1 MSENKRLSER
11 NAKIAAMLS
20 DGEQLKNFYRF
31 IAQNPYINLHDA
43 CQIVIERPDATV
55 CNSMEEWNALGRRVT
70 KGRKAISYYDHDG
83 YKQFVFDAAD
93 THGEERYQRPIFPLK
108 RMLIGLDE
116 LNGTSLYDDLR
127 GDYRKIHNG
136 VYTYLEKSGALT
148 GDEQH
153 DNLLSEGVAFSLYCK
168 TGFPK
173 TAGIHLRGLPYSYR
187 ENAEFVKEMYIQ
199 TELLAEEIDEAYEG
213 KLQEVKVIDDTEEE
227 TVTDE
232 PIIRGGEVE
241 QTKEPLTEETE
252 DLPEQGNE
260 VSVSPIYRQYLDVQK
275 ANPQAVVLLRLGD
288 FYEIM
293 GENARTV
300 AEELDLTLTS
310 REVGLPERVPMCGF
324 PYYASDA
331 YIEKILARHSVLLA
345 EAGQELKY
353 ILSHAEALQAEQTE
367 ISEEPEQ
374 ESQSEI
380 VERDEDEIAE
390 LQELFSEEEEEIKD
404 PELIPID
411 DEPTPFDDEEEEQ
424 SDEEADDGFEDEEDF
439 KEESEQDE
447 TENKPKPTRKRE
459 EKGIKDRPRKQKPQL
474 SLFDL
479 MEPQEKSEQELL
491 IERNLKYGS
500 GFQHGKY
507 RIFDKYNENPTAKA
521 FADFLKREYG
531 IGGRGGWGGDNE
543 EHNGKGIRLSY
554 CDENGKT
561 LVEAFLK
568 WPEVATRIADLIDD
582 DNYLTEQEKA
592 GYVEYRA
599 EQNRQ
604 KELRAEEERQK
615 REIIELAI
623 VSEQPARKQ
632 RILDEYSKTTKI
644 EDFAKFLRDEY
655 GTAVET
661 TSKYHARYDANGVFI
676 SKYNAIGN
684 TELRV
689 SLSWNNFAERVCD
702 VIEAERLFVPEDAE
716 YNAGFVDQM
725 VKLGT
730 ENTESGKYAYHFSTF
745 GKDEGYVRVN
755 CDEIKEAMLA
765 RAEVK
770 DVQSDEWY
778 IHATFYKDYCA
789 KLQSTEEARQE
800 HKERIAE
807 IADKIIEEGTKN
819 TTEGNYVHFFEDFG
833 KHAGFAKDNAEEI
846 AEELSKHEEVS
857 DVELTP
863 DSFDTNFYLD
873 YCTNYVPKEEED
885 GYEEYIKS
893 FEKENKPRDTK
904 APFNRFKELSENDRA
919 FIERYSLRAHREPS
933 MSPWDEV
940 QQCETIAEGIYSVS
954 TAGHGGIMIA
964 EELAPY
970 VLSPEALSEGM
981 KEGGYYCYEE
991 DALQCIPLREMYD
1004 KGILNDEHS
1013 YFKAYHVKTEENG
1026 RIPFS
1031 SATAEEKKRFIA
1043 EWNDTVNESLA
1054 TWNKEYWKKYQE
1066 AEQNQKDSK
1075 NTDLTD
1081 ILDQTELGG
1090 AKTRFRNNVAAI
1102 RLVNRLYAENRN
1114 PTIEERKTLSRFV
1127 GWGGLSQAF
1136 DEKNPDWQKEYAEL
1150 KGLLSAEDYDNA
1162 RGSTLNAYY
1171 TPKEVIDGIYKALN
1185 RFGVQGN
1192 NRILEPSMGTG
1203 NFFGYMPKEVSDG
1216 ARLYGVELDNLTG
1229 RIAAK
1234 LYPQANVQIKGF
1246 EDTSFPND
1254 KFDIVIGNVPFGG
1267 YGVADSDYN
1276 RYNFKVHDYFLAKSV
1291 DKVKPGG
1298 IVAIVTSK
1306 GTMDKLNA
1314 NARKYVAER
1323 AELLGAIRL
1332 PNTAFKQT
1340 AGTEAVADI
1349 LFFRKREEKIT
1360 DLSAET
1366 WLATGKTQEGY
1377 EINQYFIDHPEMVLG
1392 TLVEEQ
1398 GLYGGIDTTVKQDGR
1413 ELKDALA
1420 EAIQNLPQSFY
1431 QNPET
1436 SPAEEQTTEV
1446 DYNVKPLCYKAEN
1459 GRLYMR
1465 IGDEMVEQA
1474 IPKSPKDAYQRIQ
1487 GMIGL
1492 REELHHILDIQ
1503 IAGCSDEV
1511 LKKEQAKLN
1520 AQYDLFVRRYG
1531 NLNSQTNTKLFKDD
1545 GDSALLFSCEDVDE
1559 ETKAVTKSDVFSKR
1573 TIRPYVVPTST
1584 DDPFEALQISKNER
1598 GKVDIAYIEE
1608 LTGKDYDTVVSELG
1622 NAVFRDPEM
1631 ADENDKYSGFLSAEE
1646 YLSGQVVSKLD
1657 LARSVAAEHPEYRKN
1672 VDALEAVQPQKLTA
1686 SEISVRLGATW
1697 IDKEYYKKF
1706 YCELLGV
1713 YWYLESDIEL
1723 FYNPH
1728 DSSWRLDQSQSVR
1741 SSTYMR
1747 QKEVYGTGRAPA
1759 YRLFIDA
1766 MNLRATTIYDTI
1778 EEDGKEKRVVNHAE
1792 TIAAREKQNKIK
1804 EEFINWIFKTP
1815 ERREELEATYNR
1827 LFNRTRLPS
1836 YDGSYLKFPEMNP
1849 AIELKPH
1856 QKNAVH
1862 RIITGNS
1869 STLLHH
1875 VVGAGKTFTVVASI
1889 MKMRQLGLCKKA
1901 MVTCPNH
1908 LVQQWAGEWRRLYPN
1923 AKILVASKEDLEKDN
1938 RKKFVSKV
1946 ALGDWDGIII
1956 AQSSFA
1962 KIPVSTERQIRKLN
1976 EEIAAV
1982 EATIEKQWEENGMPR
1997 GAVKNLEKIKKGKQA
2012 QLKKLMDTSGK
2023 DDVLKFEDLGV
2034 DYLFVDEAHAYK
2046 NLFLFTKMNN
2056 VAGISN
2062 AASQRASDL
2071 KLKCE
2076 YLQELHGSDRGV
2088 VFATG
2093 TPISNSMTEMYTMQ
2107 TYLQPSTLR
2116 DLGITFFDGWAADF
2130 GETVTSMELSP
2141 SGQGYRARTR
2151 FAKFT
2156 NLPELLKLYRAFAD
2170 VQTADMVKL
2179 NVPEAKRQVINLK
2192 PSDTTIELAEEIAE
2206 RADRIYGGGVDSHID
2221 NMLKVTSDGK
2231 KLALDPRCFVPTCKD
2246 EEGSKLNA
2254 CAQNIYEIWSDTAD
2268 IRGTQIVFCDLSTPK
2283 VRFEDYRYGT
2293 DFDAYND
2300 LKYKLVQKGIPSDE
2314 IAFIHDAD
2322 TEEQKQKL
2330 FDNVNSGRVRV
2341 LIGSTEKCG
2350 AGTNVQKRLVAL
2362 HHLDTPYRP
2371 SDMEQREGRI
2381 IRQGNTNDKVQIFTY
2396 VTERTF
2402 DSYSYQILENKQRFI
2417 SQINKGDLTVR
2428 EAEDIDETTL
2438 SYAEIKAITAAN
2450 PKIKRKMEVDAE
2462 VARLRVLEGQYRKNL
2477 YALQDKIRKDYPE
2490 EIRKQEL
2497 LIERVT
2503 KDLEMTK
2510 AIRPADPEAFE
2521 ISVNGKVY
2529 TDKKEGGKA
2538 LMDALYSGKVDTPV
2552 AEYYGFKIS
2561 MNPMTFMATEREIT
2575 LAAEGQYI
2583 LSIGE
2588 SASGNLTRLENFV
2601 SDLPERKVR
2610 LEKKLEQLKSD
2621 LEIAKEQVEKPF
2633 EQAEQLSALLSEQAE
2648 LNAELNLDKREEV
2661 IVDDDGEG
2669 EEENYRAIP
2678 ILPEERLKK
2687 EVGIIDE
2694 EDKVAAMKVELLPDY
2709 TVTNEDMYYYGY
2721 QWDGMLPV
2729 TGITAKA
2736 LNKMGVPVMELTH
2749 TDHELK
2755 VSNPEVFDEQNK
2767 LFGVEKPEWIKFIET
2782 EEGKAYIAARKE
2794 VLQAIGAQLESEEMQ
2809 VFGKPNIAF
2818 LQNRNQKELTATDEW
2833 LKDKDKPSLR
2843 QMEKYAVI
2851 AFDAEYEGLAWA
2863 LPFEDFGW
2871 NKADIQQAIYG
2882 NIENE
2887 ELSTALR
2894 NHSYKVRLNDFLDK
2908 ELAEVKYLNGRVT
2921 GFTADEIADISNDL
2935 KPSFEGSE
2943 FVELMPGESYD
2954 DWYDYFAPNEL
2965 MPLLEQRM
2973 TKNEAA
2979 EKLFG
2984 EEAVPQYSLL
2994 PDYTVSD
3001 EDMHDYGYM
3010 KDEMIPL
3017 HKRAAQRLWGFG
3029 LEINILSHDN
3039 TEKAVERFSELTPT
3053 ERTLYGIRKE
3063 VWRNYLNNE
3072 KTSPYL
3078 WARKEFCTAAS
3089 DVMQKELDYV
3099 DEGFTINFIE
3109 TNFAERV
3116 ALEQYLADKERP
3128 DPKVLTAF
3136 VPQLLDEF
3144 SSRMWSGAFR
3154 EYGWEESDLTRAIA
3168 EHLTNPVMQ
3177 KIAMEV
3183 LSEEQK
3189 EEEQEE
3195 MPLYEDNPLDLPA
3208 LDDELTVLAMQPD
3221 IKLDES
3227 RTLPG
3232 VKLLKNE
3239 ELERW
3244 YVINRA
3250 GIEGERE
3257 LNVGDMTNLEELE
3270 ISPMEFDPN
3279 VFRTFY
3285 DEQEAQ
3291 TYFNEKVSVMNSVKD
3306 NFGRKEIDYEAEV
3319 IKSVNT
3325 EFEVY
3330 KADVLSRSPE
3340 DIFYENYKIH
3350 VFTELKDVIDTGTEN
3365 GYLEKEHYRALYE
3378 DRGSI
3383 LTELYDDFIGDEYAS
3398 LNTGTDT
3405 AEFIKDYCEHYHAD
3419 AMTEKEQGTIYLN
3432 TAQYSVEHD
3441 EIEQYRISHR
3451 QSEECREAIDKAIS
3465 ENFDGMRLKDG
3476 FIPELVDKFGMERVQ
3491 YILATTIREN
3501 LGDGRYSLEN
3511 KGWAENIAVSESQDE
3526 RRNCCLRSHPAV
3538 IDGVVN
3544 SFKKYMR
3551 YNDFLD
3557 EVTNDKQNDNK
3568 EEKEELAESKFLKQ
3582 TSRGDKVVSITQDK
3596 NGRDIAVV
3604 QRKNDYTV
3612 AIGYDTTDGTW
3623 AQGVYDFKDEKA
3635 ANEYREKY
3643 YGENVEPQEK
3653 WYAVYVSRDALIKTY
3668 DKSSLMRMP
3677 SSNKEY
3683 ADYTYFMYNNRI
3695 KNSRQLVDMQS
3706 DSRELCYK
3714 LMLAEGEVVNLR
3726 NRDGDEVELTAE
3738 EFAAI
3743 VNHTSD
3749 KDYVREQKAK
3759 TIITLP
3765 REAVLGNYE
3774 KATLFKAPS
3783 GTEFAGYS
3791 YYLPN
3796 SVIGEDTKNEDGRIR
3811 VALSEDFKIKLNKG
3825 SDEKEIT
3832 VSEYAA
3838 LVNGTTA
3845 ESYKR
3850 ERSAEEENREEKA
3863 DEKKWTEIPVSEE
3876 AVIATYEKSTLFKM
3890 PKGKYEGLVY
3900 YIPSGMVRKDE
3911 KGIRLRLPED
3921 FEVHLKD
3928 KSADENIDIKPDE
3941 LEKELKDKDDDAYE
3955 NLYRRPSEE
3964 VKQKFDKVEQ
3974 QLRTCLPAEMKDKPN
3989 WVIVRTRENADTG
4002 RLDKFLISPVTGK
4015 FAESDNPETWADFD
4029 TACKYARENGGVA
4042 LAYALDGKDG
4052 IACIDLDHCVGEDG
4066 KRSALA
4072 NEVLSKCGKTY
4083 IESSVSGKGIHVFG
4097 KTEGM
4102 DLRSFSKDGDMEF
4115 YQDSHFIAMTGD
4127 GAGYYNLESFDTPEM
4142 KSLLERKLERRTEW
4156 KNVGKGMPGLTQ
4168 LDDRELLEKAFSAK
4182 NGDTVKRLYNGEDL
4196 RNNHSNSDMSLMNYL
4211 AFYSGGNVEQMTRIF
4226 ATSGLYRPEKA
4237 QSYYEYTAIKAA
4249 KDTPHYT
4256 PPKAPTSAPKSSGSG
4271 NSKA

>member
-136 VYTYLEKSGALT
+136 VYAYLEKSGALT

-173 TAGIHLRGLPYSYR
+173 TVSIHLRGLPYSYR

-199 TELLAEEIDEAYEG
+199 SELLAEEIDEAYEG

-241 QTKEPLTEETE
+241 QINEPLAEETKE
-252 DLPEQGNE
+252 LPEQDDE
-260 VSVSPIYRQYLDVQK
+260 VFVSPVYRQYLEAQK
-275 ANPQAVVLLRLGD
+275 ANPQAVVLQRVGD
-288 FYEIM
+288 FYEVM

-300 AEELDLTLTS
+300 ADELDLTLTS
-310 REVGLPERVPMCGF
+310 RDVGLPERVPMCGF

-331 YIEKILARHSVLLA
+331 YIEKILDRHGVLLV
-345 EAGQELKY
+345 EDGQEPKY
-353 ILSHAEALQAEQTE
+353 ILSHAEALQAEQAE

-374 ESQSEI
+374 GQQTEL

-404 PELIPID
+404 PALIPID

-424 SDEEADDGFEDEEDF
+424 TDEEEDYGFENEEDF
-439 KEESEQDE
+439 EEESEQDE

-491 IERNLKYGS
+491 IERSLKYGS

-543 EHNGKGIRLSY
+543 QHDGKGIRLSH

-568 WPEVATRIADLIDD
+568 WPEAATRIADLIDD

-655 GTAVET
+655 GTAVEA
-661 TSKYHARYDANGVFI
+661 TSKYHARYDANGVYF

-702 VIEAERLFVPEDAE
+702 VIEAERLFAPEDAE

-725 VKLGT
+725 IELGT
-730 ENTESGKYAYHFSTF
+730 QNTESGKYAYHFATF
-745 GKDEGYVRVN
+745 GKDEGYVRAN

-765 RAEVK
+765 RVEVK

-873 YCTNYVPKEEED
+873 YCPNYIPKEEED
-885 GYEEYIKS
+885 GYEKYIKS
-893 FEKENKPRDTK
+893 FEENSPREIK
-904 APFNRFKELSENDRA
+904 APFNRFKELSENDKA
-919 FIERYSLRAHREPS
+919 FIERYSFRAHREPS

-940 QQCETIAEGIYSVS
+940 QQCETIEEGIYIVS

-981 KEGGYYCYEE
+981 REGGYYCYEE
-991 DALQCIPLREMYD
+991 DALQCIPLRELYD
-1004 KGILNDEHS
+1004 KGILNEDHS
-1013 YFKAYHVKTEENG
+1013 YFKAYHVKSKENG

-1031 SATAEEKKRFIA
+1031 SATDEEKKKFIA
-1043 EWNDTVNESLA
+1043 EWNKTINESLA
-1054 TWNKEYWKKYQE
+1054 TWNKEYWQKYQK
-1066 AEQNQKDSK
+1066 AEQHQKDSK

-1081 ILDQTELGG
+1081 VLDQTELGG

-1114 PTIEERKTLSRFV
+1114 PTTEERKTLSRFV

-1136 DEKNPDWQKEYAEL
+1136 DEKNPDWQKEYTEL

-1171 TPKEVIDGIYKALN
+1171 TPKEVIDGIYKALD
-1185 RFGVQGN
+1185 RFGVKGN

-1203 NFFGYMPKEVSDG
+1203 NFFGYMPKGIADG
-1216 ARLYGVELDNLTG
+1216 SRLYGVELDNLTG

-1246 EDTSFPND
+1246 EDTTFPND
-1254 KFDIVIGNVPFGG
+1254 KFDIIVGNVPFGG

-1622 NAVFRDPEM
+1622 NSVFRDPEIV
-1631 ADENDKYSGFLSAEE
+1631 DENDKYSGFISAEE

-1697 IDKEYYKKF
+1697 IDKEYYKQF
-1706 YCELLGV
+1706 YIELLGV
-1713 YWYLESDIEL
+1713 PWYLRGNLEL

-1728 DSSWRLDQSQSVR
+1728 DSSWRLDQEQGVR
-1741 SSTYMR
+1741 NSTYMR

-1962 KIPVSTERQIRKLN
+1962 KIPVSTERQIQKLN

-2107 TYLQPSTLR
+2107 TYLQPSTLK

-2179 NVPEAKRQVINLK
+2179 NVPEAERHVVNLK

-2246 EEGSKLNA
+2246 EEGSKLNE
-2254 CAQNIYEIWSDTAD
+2254 CAQRIYEIWSDTAD

-2283 VRFEDYRYGT
+2283 GSFSDYIYGT

-2300 LKYKLVQKGIPSDE
+2300 LKYKLVQKGIPSEE
-2314 IAFIHDAD
+2314 IAFIHDAN

-2381 IRQGNTNDKVQIFTY
+2381 IRQGNTNEKVQIFTY

-2538 LMDALYSGKVDTPV
+2538 LMDALYSGKVDVPV
-2552 AEYYGFKIS
+2552 AEYCGFRIS
-2561 MNPMTFMATEREIT
+2561 MNPMTFMATERDIT
-2575 LAAEGQYI
+2575 LAAEGQYT

-2601 SDLPERKVR
+2601 SELPQRKVR

-2661 IVDDDGEG
+2661 IVDDDGES

-2687 EVGIIDE
+2687 EVSIIDE
-2694 EDKVAAMKVELLPDY
+2694 EDKIAAMQVDVLPDY
-2709 TVTNEDMYYYGY
+2709 AVTKEDMHAYGY
-2721 QWDGMLPV
+2721 TWDGMLPV

-2736 LNKMGVPVMELTH
+2736 LARIGVTIYELRENDTEGMV
-2749 TDHELK
+2749 DDPDMFNEK
-2755 VSNPEVFDEQNK
+2755 DR
-2767 LFGVEKPEWIKFIET
+2767 LFGVEKPEWNAFMRSENGRNYMATRHEIVKSVLTSLDGEDMSYFSNTERET
-2782 EEGKAYIAARKE
+2782 LWEQYGTEVYALDKAFGGRGMPSAADMKE
-2794 VLQAIGAQLESEEMQ
+2794 YALPVFDEQVEKLKGELPFADHGWGEADIHLA
-2809 VFGKPNIAF
+2809 VFGNVEA
-2818 LQNRNQKELTATDEW
+2818 QE
-2833 LKDKDKPSLR
+2833 LKDILS
-2843 QMEKYAVI
+2843 KYS
-2851 AFDAEYEGLAWA
+2851 YE
-2863 LPFEDFGW
+2863 
-2871 NKADIQQAIYG
+2871 
-2882 NIENE
+2882 
-2887 ELSTALR
+2887 T
-2894 NHSYKVRLNDFLDK
+2894 RLNAFLDK
-2908 ELAEVKYLNGRVT
+2908 ELAEFNYLNGRVT
-2921 GFTADEIADISNDL
+2921 GFTADEIFDISNDL

-2943 FVELMPGESYD
+2943 FAENFKGEEFDRWYDDFQEDELIPLLNKRALPGETYALD
-2954 DWYDYFAPNEL
+2954 E
-2965 MPLLEQRM
+2965 
-2973 TKNEAA
+2973 T
-2979 EKLFG
+2979 
-2984 EEAVPQYSLL
+2984 EENPLL
-2994 PDYTVSD
+2994 PDYTVTE
-3001 EDMHDYGYM
+3001 EDMHDYGYT
-3010 KDEMIPL
+3010 KDEMLPL
-3017 HKRAAQRLWGFG
+3017 HKRVAQRLWGFG

-3053 ERTLYGIRKE
+3053 ERTLYGIIKE
-3063 VWRNYLNNE
+3063 VWMNYLNNE

-3168 EHLTNPVMQ
+3168 EHLTDPVVQ

-3183 LSEEQK
+3183 LSDGQK

-3208 LDDELTVLAMQPD
+3208 LDDELTVLAVQPD
-3221 IKLDES
+3221 IELDEKK
-3227 RTLPG
+3227 TLPG
-3232 VKLLKNE
+3232 VGLLRNE

-3244 YVINRA
+3244 YVINRSD
-3250 GIEGERE
+3250 IESE
-3257 LNVGDMTNLEELE
+3257 LKVGNVTNLEEIG

-3285 DEQEAQ
+3285 DEQEARA
-3291 TYFNEKVSVMNSVKD
+3291 YFNEKVSVMNSVKD
-3306 NFGRKEIDYEAEV
+3306 NFDRKEIDYEAEV
-3319 IKSVNT
+3319 IKSVNA

-3340 DIFYENYKIH
+3340 DVFYENYKIH
-3350 VFTELKDVIDTGTEN
+3350 VFTELKDAIDTGTEN

-3378 DRGSI
+3378 ERGSI
-3383 LTELYDDFIGDEYAS
+3383 LTGLYDDFVGSEYAS
-3398 LNTGTDT
+3398 VNSYTDT
-3405 AEFIKDYCEHYHAD
+3405 AEFIRDYCEHYHKSVLHDEVKMPVYLQSAQY
-3419 AMTEKEQGTIYLN
+3419 AIEQGDL
-3432 TAQYSVEHD
+3432 D
-3441 EIEQYRISHR
+3441 EYRNSR
-3451 QSEECREAIDKAIS
+3451 ALSEECRDAIDKAIS

-3476 FIPELVDKFGMERVQ
+3476 FISELIDKFGMERVQ
-3491 YILATTIREN
+3491 YIFATTIREN
-3501 LGDGRYSLEN
+3501 LGDGRYSPEN
-3511 KGWAENIAVSESQDE
+3511 KGWAENIPVSESQDE

-3568 EEKEELAESKFLKQ
+3568 EEKEELAESKFMKE

-3635 ANEYREKY
+3635 ANEYREKH
-3643 YGENVEPQEK
+3643 YGKDVEPPEK
-3653 WYAVYVSRDALIKTY
+3653 WYEVLVSKDALIKTY
-3668 DKSSLMRMP
+3668 EKSSLMRMP
-3677 SSNKEY
+3677 SSNSEY
-3683 ADYTYFMYNNRI
+3683 ADYTYFVYNNRM
-3695 KNSRQLVDMQS
+3695 KESRQLVDMQS

-3714 LMLAEGEVVNLR
+3714 ILLSEGEVVNLR
-3726 NRDGDEVELTAE
+3726 NRDGDEVELSAQ
-3738 EFAAI
+3738 EFSEL

-3749 KDYVREQKAK
+3749 KDYAREEKPRISINIPQAAMLKEYGK
-3759 TIITLP
+3759 TSLFRAPNGTQ
-3765 REAVLGNYE
+3765 YE
-3774 KATLFKAPS
+3774 
-3783 GTEFAGYS
+3783 GYS

-3796 SVIGEDTKNEDGRIR
+3796 SVLHEPTEGNTGAVARIT
-3811 VALSEDFKIKLNKG
+3811 EDFKVTLRKG
-3825 SDEKEIT
+3825 AEET
-3832 VSEYAA
+3832 ELTAREFSE
-3838 LVNGTTA
+3838 LVGKTTA
-3845 ESYKR
+3845 EDYKR
-3850 ERSAEEENREEKA
+3850 EPTAIDDYREQQQEKEEWK
-3863 DEKKWTEIPVSEE
+3863 EIGVSEQ
-3876 AVIATYEKSTLFKM
+3876 AVIANYEKSTLFKM
-3890 PKGKYEGLVY
+3890 PKGKYEGMVY
-3900 YIPSGMVRKDE
+3900 YIPSGMVRRDE
-3911 KGIRLRLPED
+3911 NGIRLRLPED

-3928 KSADENIDIKPDE
+3928 KSANENIDITPAE
-3941 LEKELKDKDDDAYE
+3941 LEAELSGKNDEDYE
-3955 NLYRRPSEE
+3955 GIYRRPSEE
-3964 VKQKFDKVEQ
+3964 AIKKFEKVEKN
-3974 QLRTCLPAEMKDKPN
+3974 LRERLPDEMKNKPN
-3989 WVIVRTRENADTG
+3989 WVVVRTRENKETG
-4002 RLDKFLISPVTGK
+4002 RLDKFLIDVHTDK

-4029 TACKYARENGGVA
+4029 TACKYAKEHGGVA
-4042 LAYALDGKDG
+4042 LAYALDGTDG
-4052 IACIDLDHCVGEDG
+4052 IACIDLDHCVGKDG

-4072 NEVLSKCGKTY
+4072 DEVLSKCGKTY
-4083 IESSVSGKGIHVFG
+4083 TEHSVSGRGIHVFG
-4097 KTEGM
+4097 RTKGA
-4102 DLRSFSKDGDMEF
+4102 DLRSFSKEGDMEY
-4115 YQDSHFIAMTGD
+4115 YQDRHFITMTGD
-4127 GAGYYNLESFDTPEM
+4127 GAGYSRLESFDAPEM

-4156 KNVGKGMPGLTQ
+4156 KNVGKGEAGLTQ
-4168 LDDRELLEKAFSAK
+4168 MDDRELLEKAFSAK

-4196 RNNHSNSDMSLMNYL
+4196 RHNHSNSDMSLMNYL
-4211 AFYSGGNVEQMTRIF
+4211 AFYSGGNAEQMTRIF
-4226 ATSGLYRPEKA
+4226 ATSGLYRPDKPA
-4237 QSYYEYTAIKAA
+4237 SYYEYTAIKAA

-4256 PPKAPTSAPKSSGSG
+4256 PPRASNSAPKAANGG
-4271 NSKA
+4271 NSK